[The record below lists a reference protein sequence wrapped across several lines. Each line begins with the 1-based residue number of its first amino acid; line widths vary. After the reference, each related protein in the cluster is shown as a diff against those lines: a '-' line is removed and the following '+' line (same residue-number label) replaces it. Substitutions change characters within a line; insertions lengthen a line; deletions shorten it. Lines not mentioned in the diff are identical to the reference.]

1 MKNILLRG
9 GIEFLAVL
17 LGITGSFWID
27 ELQENK
33 KLTIEVNQ
41 ALYSIIQELNE
52 IKNDFNRV
60 LENYEKQIPYYKMA
74 IEAESLE
81 NTKTDEL
88 DIMNWNIQ
96 SPIGININT
105 LTYESLKI
113 SGILYKIESENIKN
127 GIMNVYEEQ
136 LRRYTKITD
145 YEWKYQ
151 RTWDQFLLSDVF
163 QLRNDESSWNWFL
176 NWDNPI
182 NFDAYKNN
190 IEFKNKLIALR
201 DLKKIV
207 VDRINIATEEIE
219 KLITLLNQYLNDN

>member
-1 MKNILLRG
+1 MRNILLRG

-17 LGITGSFWID
+17 LGISGSFWID
-27 ELQENK
+27 ELQEDK

-60 LENYEKQIPYYKMA
+60 LENYEKQVPYYKMA
-74 IEAESLE
+74 IEAENLE

-113 SGILYKIESENIKN
+113 SGILYKIENENIKN

-145 YEWKYQ
+145 YEWEYQ

-176 NWDNPI
+176 NWDNPM

>member
-1 MKNILLRG
+1 MRNILLRG

-17 LGITGSFWID
+17 LGISGSFWID
-27 ELQENK
+27 ELQEDK

-60 LENYEKQIPYYKMA
+60 LENYEKQVPYYKMA
-74 IEAESLE
+74 IEAENLE

-113 SGILYKIESENIKN
+113 SGILYKIENENIKN

-145 YEWKYQ
+145 YEWEHQ

-163 QLRNDESSWNWFL
+163 QLRNDDSSWNWFL
-176 NWDNPI
+176 NWDNPM
-182 NFDAYKNN
+182 NFEAYKNN

-201 DLKKIV
+201 DLKKIIV
-207 VDRINIATEEIE
+207 NRINIATEEIE
-219 KLITLLNQYLNDN
+219 KLTTSLNQYLMQ

>member
-60 LENYEKQIPYYKMA
+60 LENYEKQVPYYKMA
-74 IEAESLE
+74 IEAENLE

-105 LTYESLKI
+105 LTYESIKI
-113 SGILYKIESENIKN
+113 SGILYKIDNENIKN
-127 GIMNVYEEQ
+127 GIMNIYEEQ

-145 YEWKYQ
+145 YEWEYQ

-176 NWDNPI
+176 NWDNPM